1 MSKYSCHKKEVELL
15 VSLDLRLCPLQ
26 ALDKNAESLQKA
38 EKEASD
44 AHEGMWQY
52 GDPGDD
58 SDEEVVKP
66 KNAWGRR

>member
-1 MSKYSCHKKEVELL
+1 M
-15 VSLDLRLCPLQ
+15 Q
-26 ALDKNAESLQKA
+26 TLDKDAEALQLA
-38 EKEASD
+38 EKEASA

-58 SDEEVVKP
+58 SDEEDVKP